1 MLVGGGMKTLHRKI
15 QGTTWWAVVYQKRA
29 TSKHWQKKALENML
43 MYGSVVVMVRGKKIT
58 VIE

>member
-1 MLVGGGMKTLHRKI
+1 MKTLHRKI